1 MDTHRPRRSPRA
13 RGANSCAALA
23 GVESRRDSDP
33 ATIGFITATDV
44 FGHGLVAV
52 ASFASRLAIRGDQR
66 AGRRQSSV
74 GQAVVSRRFGPA
86 QWAHRVCEL
95 TDGALAAFISGRK
108 FRPCL
113 GLGHRSIACSRA
125 AALLISRRETA
136 HIAMVRQLFDHSR
149 CHHGVRRT
157 MRKVLRVSRSLA
169 AVVTLEA
176 TCRAS
181 SHRSGSGVAPSTR
194 CDLERC
200 LRPPVPPPTG
210 EQEPGRATR

>member
-1 MDTHRPRRSPRA
+1 MYQALPGVQVTLTSEP
-13 RGANSCAALA
+13 AA
-23 GVESRRDSDP
+23 
-33 ATIGFITATDV
+33 IGCIITA
-44 FGHGLVAV
+44 GAISHGLVAV

-74 GQAVVSRRFGPA
+74 GQAAVSRRFGPA

-95 TDGALAAFISGRK
+95 TDSALAAFISGRK

-136 HIAMVRQLFDHSR
+136 HIAMFRQLFDHSR
-149 CHHGVRRT
+149 CHRGVRRT

-200 LRPPVPPPTG
+200 LRPHVPPPTG